1 MISLMISAMLMFL
14 MISILYNKNIIHDKD
29 CDFNNDVFI
38 DVYND
43 LHYDI
48 IDIYDVVDLVL
59 FLGDDLGNVSVYNV
73 VNNLS

>member
-14 MISILYNKNIIHDKD
+14 MISILYIKNIIHDKD
-29 CDFNNDVFI
+29 CDFNNDDVI

-43 LHYDI
+43 INYDI
-48 IDIYDVVDLVL
+48 IDIYDVVDLIL